1 MNNVKLII
9 EQDFE
14 QMSETTKNILLGLM
28 NQDKR
33 VNLSITAGNT
43 PVGVYEKMIEAV
55 KDSADYANV
64 HYYNFDEIPVP
75 GQAEGITITDL
86 RKLYLTPANIKNT
99 NIHPLTVENYADQ
112 DERLAMDGGL
122 DAMLIGLG
130 GDGHFCGNMPTTM
143 SFGNM
148 TYKVKVS
155 GQEPWFEP
163 EMMEKGMEFV
173 TMGPVSVMRVKQL
186 LLIVNGA
193 KKADMVKQVLE
204 GPVTE
209 EFPASILQ
217 LHPNLTVILDEAAA
231 SKLSK

>member
-1 MNNVKLII
+1 MKIII
-9 EQDFE
+9 EKDFE
-14 QMSETTKNILLGLM
+14 SMSESTKNILLGHM
-28 NQDKR
+28 SQDKR

-43 PVGVYEKMIEAV
+43 PVGVYQKMVDIV
-55 KDSADYANV
+55 KDSPDYDNV

-75 GQAEGITITDL
+75 DQAEGITITDL
-86 RKLYLTPANIKNT
+86 RKLYLTPANIKEANV
-99 NIHPLTVENYADQ
+99 HPLTVANYAEQDQ
-112 DERLAMDGGL
+112 RLALDGGL

-130 GDGHFCGNMPTTM
+130 GDGHFCGNMPTTT
-143 SFGNM
+143 SFENT

-155 GQEPWFEP
+155 GEEPWFEP

-173 TMGPVSVMRVKQL
+173 TMGPVSVMRVKHL
-186 LLIVNGA
+186 ILIVNGE

-209 EFPASILQ
+209 DFPASILQ

-231 SKLSK
+231 SKLEK